1 MKIFLVVFAFV
12 PAAALLALRAYFKAH
27 PPDSSEAGIRGL
39 QRGLKIGAAS
49 ATALPVAYIL
59 LYFRPVNWGN
69 LPYIVFAFVGNIVNL
84 AGLVDCLR
92 EFSGESLFAALF
104 LTFTQLLWM
113 WYVFSALMAAN

>member
-27 PPDSSEAGIRGL
+27 PPDSSEVGVRGL

-49 ATALPVAYIL
+49 ATALPAAYIL

-69 LPYIVFAFVGNIVNL
+69 LPYLVCAFLGNVVNL
-84 AGLVDCLR
+84 AGLIDCLR
-92 EFSGESLFAALF
+92 EFSGESLFAALI
-104 LTFTQLLWM
+104 LIFTQLLWIC
-113 WYVFSALMAAN
+113 YVFSALMAAN

>member
-27 PPDSSEAGIRGL
+27 PPDSSEVGVRGL

-49 ATALPVAYIL
+49 TTALPLACIL
-59 LYFRPVNWGN
+59 LYFRPVNLGN
-69 LPYIVFAFVGNIVNL
+69 VPYLVCAFVGNIVNL

-92 EFSGESLFAALF
+92 EFSGESLFAALI
-104 LTFTQLLWM
+104 LIFTQTLWM
-113 WYVFSALMAAN
+113 CYMFTVLMAAN